1 MTTINQK
8 LVVQKTIS
16 PVDGSVYVERPLA
29 NCEEINEKLRVAPD
43 APWEAIVAAHRR
55 LVRWWH
61 PDGLGPDA
69 GDDERELSETRM
81 RELSAAYRELRI
93 RRGR

>member
-29 NCEEINEKLRVAPD
+29 NCEEINDRKLIFID
-43 APWEAIVAAHRR
+43 AKKTIP
-55 LVRWWH
+55 
-61 PDGLGPDA
+61 A
-69 GDDERELSETRM
+69 GTEHVYD
-81 RELSAAYRELRI
+81 
-93 RRGR
+93 